1 MPQQPAL
8 AVIGAGIAGL
18 TWARELAAVGLDP
31 VVFEKGRGLGGHAA
45 TIGLSTGVTYLAVVG
60 LGGLI
65 ALLFAAG
72 YHHIGEVNDGLLG

>member
-1 MPQQPAL
+1 MSSDADSWLPY
-8 AVIGAGIAGL
+8 AGVGGL
-18 TWARELAAVGLDP
+18 VACCLGLEL
-31 VVFEKGRGLGGHAA
+31 LGGAVVLGGLAA

>member
-1 MPQQPAL
+1 MSSDADSWLPSVGVGGVVACCL
-8 AVIGAGIAGL
+8 GL
-18 TWARELAAVGLDP
+18 EMLGGAAV
-31 VVFEKGRGLGGHAA
+31 LGGLAA